1 LQESR
6 KEMLQLRFRENL
18 LRTPSWGGRFG
29 SKRAKKSGSF
39 FSVESG
45 GDLPN
50 GKEEGLSWART
61 KRRTGEGRRKTRSV
75 GV

>member
-1 LQESR
+1 
-6 KEMLQLRFRENL
+6 MLQLRFREIL
-18 LRTPSWGGRFG
+18 LRTPSWGGEVRIEA
-29 SKRAKKSGSF
+29 RKKSGSF
-39 FSVESG
+39 FSVDSG

>member
-1 LQESR
+1 
-6 KEMLQLRFRENL
+6 MLQLRFREIL
-18 LRTPSWGGRFG
+18 LKTPSWGGG
-29 SKRAKKSGSF
+29 GGGLGATRAKKSGSF
-39 FSVESG
+39 FSVDSG

-61 KRRTGEGRRKTRSV
+61 KRRTREGRRKTRSV